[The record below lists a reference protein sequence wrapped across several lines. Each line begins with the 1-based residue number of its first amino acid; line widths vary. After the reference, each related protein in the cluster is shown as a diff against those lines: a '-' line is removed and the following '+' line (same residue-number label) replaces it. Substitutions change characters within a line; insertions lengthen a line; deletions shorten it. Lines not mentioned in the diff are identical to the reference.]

1 MDVIMAGPSQ
11 NALDHGCYHG
21 WAMDAL
27 FTPPQHCFQAPV
39 PVAKLWFLSRPQI
52 SYALVS
58 DAPVSAVRWF
68 LMCSVS
74 CAAVSDAQCL
84 MPIHGSFSCAVPDI
98 RLCYH

>member
-39 PVAKLWFLSRPQI
+39 PVFHM
-52 SYALVS
+52 
-58 DAPVSAVRWF
+58 RWF
-68 LMCSVS
+68 LMRRFLL
-74 CAAVSDAQCL
+74 CA
-84 MPIHGSFSCAVPDI
+84 GFSCAVSHA
-98 RLCYH
+98 RRFLMRNV